1 MKNYFKLRR
10 FSLFFDCYCYADVPE
25 YYACGLFEKHKV
37 LMWFGDEYEHND
49 YPFIFI
55 FCKCLKWH
63 SKRFKAAMDELPRIM
78 AYNGVMGYEEFCEQ
92 FVERLNKAEYRT

>member
-1 MKNYFKLRR
+1 MKNYFKIRQ
-10 FSLFFDCYCYADVPE
+10 FSLLFDYYCYVDIPE

-37 LMWFGDEYEHND
+37 LMWFGKEYAHND
-49 YPFIFI
+49 HPFRFI

-78 AYNGVMGYEEFCEQ
+78 AYNGVMGYDEFCEQ
-92 FVERLNKAEYRT
+92 IAEQFSTAKNKT